1 MFHTRLLEP
10 DERPLLA
17 PIVGQLLR
25 HYGLPAPDDAALA
38 RLLAD
43 QPPGVE
49 ILAAFT
55 PGGPVGL
62 ASFAQLWPGLGA
74 APQIYMKELYV
85 AAAARSAGVGE
96 VLLRALARLASA
108 RGCTRVDWSTS
119 RDNTGALAF
128 YRRMGARAVE
138 EKVYLRLDAEGI
150 ARLVD
155 ASERAAP
162 R

>member
-1 MFHTRLLEP
+1 MLHTRLLAPE
-10 DERPLLA
+10 ERPILA
-17 PIVGQLLR
+17 PLLGELFR
-25 HYGLPAPDDAALA
+25 HYEMPAPDEPALA
-38 RLLAD
+38 RLLAQ

-49 ILAAFT
+49 MLAALG

-85 AAAARSAGVGE
+85 ADAARGAGVGE
-96 VLLRALARLASA
+96 ILLRALARIAST

-128 YRRMGARAVE
+128 YRRVGARVIE
-138 EKVYLRLDAEGI
+138 EKVYLRLDEEGI
-150 ARLVD
+150 RRLVD
-155 ASERAAP
+155 EEPAP